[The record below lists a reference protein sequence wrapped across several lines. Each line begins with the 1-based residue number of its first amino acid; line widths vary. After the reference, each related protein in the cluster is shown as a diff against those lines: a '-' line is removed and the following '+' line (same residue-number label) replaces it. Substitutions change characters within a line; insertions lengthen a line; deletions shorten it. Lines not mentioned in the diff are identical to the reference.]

1 MPDNIQSAMFEILK
15 RVQTDLASVKTD
27 VSEIKSSVARLDGRV
42 ERLEGRVERLEDIAK
57 KQRRDSAAMLVMMR
71 GTVGIFNERLNE
83 LDVNM
88 VLLKERGQ

>member
-71 GTVGIFNERLNE
+71 GTVGMFNERLNE

>member
-1 MPDNIQSAMFEILK
+1 MPDNLQSAMFEILK
-15 RVQTDLASVKTD
+15 RVETDLASVKTD
-27 VSEIKSSVARLDGRV
+27 VSEIKSSLARLDGRV

-71 GTVGIFNERLNE
+71 GTVGVFNERLNE

>member
-27 VSEIKSSVARLDGRV
+27 VSEIKV
-42 ERLEGRVERLEDIAK
+42 RLENLDKRVERLEDIAK

-71 GTVGIFNERLNE
+71 GTVGVFNERLNE